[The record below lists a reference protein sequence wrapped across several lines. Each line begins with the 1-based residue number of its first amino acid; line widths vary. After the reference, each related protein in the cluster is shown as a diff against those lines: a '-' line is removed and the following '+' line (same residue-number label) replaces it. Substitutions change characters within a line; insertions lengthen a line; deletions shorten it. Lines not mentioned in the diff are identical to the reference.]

1 MNMEFIL
8 QKFLISMFTHT
19 LTKTCTFTCM
29 LAYAHMHVI
38 HEKLMKPKQ
47 LQMEKLKTDMR

>member
-1 MNMEFIL
+1 MYIHM
-8 QKFLISMFTHT
+8 H
-19 LTKTCTFTCM
+19 M

-47 LQMEKLKTDMR
+47 LQMEKLKTDMRQIYHYRMWNYILVSENIVLI